1 MALIEFVRNYEDLST
16 DRGYQFKFHC
26 DKCGNGHMTRFQTS
40 ALGMAESALRAAG
53 DLFGGVFGRA
63 GQGAYEIQRA
73 VGGKAHDD
81 ALQEA
86 VGEGKQHFHQCARCG
101 RWVCPEVCWNGPANM
116 CNGCAP
122 NLEREMAAAQAEAKV
137 DAARQQLHQRAQE
150 VDYASGIDMSAG
162 AVLRAPDAAGPAAAA
177 GSLATST
184 SPLGVSAAGVHCAAC
199 NTAMGAAK
207 FCPECGQP
215 RPPSGCP
222 SCHAAV
228 PPGTK
233 FCGECG
239 TKVV

>member
-26 DKCGNGHMTRFQTS
+26 DKCGNGHMTRFQVST
-40 ALGMAESALRAAG
+40 LGMAESALRAAG
-53 DLFGGVFGRA
+53 DLFGGFLGRA

-86 VGEGKQHFHQCARCG
+86 VGEGKQHFHQCGRCG
-101 RWVCPEVCWNGPANM
+101 RWVCPEVCWNDAANL

-122 NLEREMAAAQAEAKV
+122 NLEREMASAAAEAKV
-137 DAARQQLHQRAQE
+137 DAARQQLQQRAQQ
-150 VDYASGIDMSAG
+150 VDYAGGIDMSAG
-162 AVLRAPDAAGPAAAA
+162 AVLRAPNSPAAPLTTPTAPIGA
-177 GSLATST
+177 SGGPHCGGCGTAIGS
-184 SPLGVSAAGVHCAAC
+184 
-199 NTAMGAAK
+199 AK
-207 FCPECGQP
+207 FCPECGQH
-215 RPPSGCP
+215 RPASGCP